1 MKKTRMFIT
10 LLHLFITLYLLFV
23 NDTIKEWGLIV
34 YTLLYYTYY
43 LFVSWF
49 YNYFISNSLHLVS
62 LTLSLKLCLQYI
74 FFKVHLYL
82 QTSPNE
88 ETECNL

>member
-10 LLHLFITLYLLFV
+10 LLHLFITLHLLFV

-34 YTLLYYTYY
+34 YTLLYYIYY

-49 YNYFISNSLHLVS
+49 YNYFVSNSLHLVS
-62 LTLSLKLCLQYI
+62 LTLSLKLWLQYT

-82 QTSPNE
+82 QLPPNE
-88 ETECNL
+88 VTESSL